1 MKNLIIIPARAGSKR
16 ILNKNLVKIKKRPL
30 LYYSLISAK
39 KIKKKFK
46 QSKIITLTDSKK
58 IQSFSSKHIKN
69 EFNYIRPKRLSGDKT
84 KTKDTVKHLINFL
97 IKNKK
102 ITFDFIVLLQP
113 TSPLRNEKD
122 IIQALKIINK
132 NKKIQSVVSIN
143 KTLESIDDLIY
154 KNKKKS
160 YSPQNLIK
168 NFKSLKEKNFFTI
181 NGNFYITRKVF
192 FQKKQAFY
200 NFKNET
206 LFYEVDKK
214 YSLDIDDSFDLDLA
228 KKIIF

>member
-16 ILNKNLVKIKKRPL
+16 ILNKNLVRIKKKPL

-39 KIKKKFK
+39 KIQKRFK

-58 IQSFSSKHIKN
+58 IQNFSNKYLKN
-69 EFNYIRPKRLSGDKT
+69 EFNYIRPKKLSGDKT

-97 IKNKK
+97 VKNKK
-102 ITFDFIVLLQP
+102 IIFDFIILLQP
-113 TSPLRNEKD
+113 TSPLRNEND
-122 IIQALKIINK
+122 IIKALKIITK

-143 KTLESIDDLIY
+143 RTLESINDLIY
-154 KNKKKS
+154 KNRKKS
-160 YSPQNLIK
+160 FSPQKLIK
-168 NFKSLKEKNFFTI
+168 KFNLLQERNFFTI
-181 NGNFYITRKVF
+181 NGNFYIIRKAF
-192 FQKKQAFY
+192 FQKKQVFY
-200 NFKNET
+200 NFKKET

-228 KKIIF
+228 KKII